1 MEKDIRKKLLE
12 RSKDACSYMLEKCVT
27 LQELEGI
34 VDKIPSSE
42 FEPLQIFRE
51 IEADNDRLYDT
62 DVTEIIEY
70 LSAYK
75 EYQLILDDS
84 GCGWA
89 SFTFGKNENET
100 DEEIV
105 CRLLPWVKSDCS
117 DIMKGKE
124 KKLTI
129 KEEKR
134 RLQEKIKELDRQLNS
149 M

>member
-12 RSKDACSYMLEKCVT
+12 RSKDACSYMLGKGVT

-34 VDKIPSSE
+34 VNNIPSSE

-51 IEADNDRLYDT
+51 IEADSDRLYDT

-70 LSAYK
+70 LSFYK
-75 EYQLILDDS
+75 DYQLIIDDCGS
-84 GCGWA
+84 GWA
-89 SFTFGKNENET
+89 SFSFGKNENET

-117 DIMKGKE
+117 DIIKGKE
-124 KKLTI
+124 KKNAI

>member
-12 RSKDACSYMLEKCVT
+12 RAKDTCSYMLGNGVT
-27 LQELEGI
+27 LQELDEI
-34 VDKIPSSE
+34 VNNIPSSE

-84 GCGWA
+84 SSSCA
-89 SFTFGKNENET
+89 YFTFGKNENET

-105 CRLLPWVKSDCS
+105 CRLLPRVKSNCS
-117 DIMKGKE
+117 DIMIVKE
-124 KKLTI
+124 KKNAI

-134 RLQEKIKELDRQLNS
+134 KLQEKIKELDRQLNS

>member
-12 RSKDACSYMLEKCVT
+12 RAKDACSYMLENGLT

-34 VDKIPSSE
+34 VNNIPSSD

-51 IEADNDRLYDT
+51 IEADSDRLYDT
-62 DVTEIIEY
+62 DVTKIIEY

-75 EYQLILDDS
+75 DYQLILDDCGS
-84 GCGWA
+84 GWA

-100 DEEIV
+100 DEEII

-117 DIMKGKE
+117 DIVKNKT
-124 KKLTI
+124 KKLAI

>member
-1 MEKDIRKKLLE
+1 
-12 RSKDACSYMLEKCVT
+12 MLGNGVT

-34 VDKIPSSE
+34 VNKIPSSE

-75 EYQLILDDS
+75 GYQLVLDDCS
-84 GCGWA
+84 SSCA
-89 SFTFGKNENET
+89 YFTFGKNENET
-100 DEEIV
+100 DEEII

-117 DIMKGKE
+117 DIVKNKT
-124 KKLTI
+124 KKLAI
-129 KEEKR
+129 KEERR